1 MKQLIQ
7 VFISILLLLLLSL
20 VFVSASCID
29 GVDNDNDGYT
39 DVEDLGCLDQTDA
52 SEIAFGYQ
60 MKIVDDI
67 ESICLETLKTD
78 YGYDCL
84 VDHLDSLSW
93 YVTYSNPSALSS
105 CLDDYSYGFAYDEDV
120 YYSRIALADCVYSH
134 YADYSE
140 VLSSLVSGSS
150 DVNAE
155 SYCLEVFYDD
165 YSSYCVEDTIIE
177 ESTGCDESECNG
189 YACDTIN
196 DVCYDSCTSSDECS
210 EDAACVT
217 KISDSLYG
225 NCVVCTDSNGINY
238 LTSGEVYGVNNIE
251 GGAYPELR
259 SDYCFEG
266 TNYLNYNYCKLY
278 PIDGH
283 YYVATNSEDCETLV
297 GAGSIC
303 SDGACVQETVE
314 ICDDGLENDGDG
326 FVDCEDS
333 DCSSESVCSI
343 PTTEIDCNDY
353 IDNDQDH
360 LIDSTGG
367 CDVNDDWTI
376 EYLCGCDSD
385 GDGSLDVYAYDK
397 TCSGSYGCL
406 ELASGELLGLTCG
419 FGEDI
424 EGAYYLPDFDDCSSS
439 GPSYAVGV
447 EESFFTKFFGWLMFW

>member
-1 MKQLIQ
+1 MLNAGTTTGI
-7 VFISILLLLLLSL
+7 
-20 VFVSASCID
+20 
-29 GVDNDNDGYT
+29 
-39 DVEDLGCLDQTDA
+39 
-52 SEIAFGYQ
+52 
-60 MKIVDDI
+60 
-67 ESICLETLKTD
+67 
-78 YGYDCL
+78 
-84 VDHLDSLSW
+84 H
-93 YVTYSNPSALSS
+93 
-105 CLDDYSYGFAYDEDV
+105 YGFGK
-120 YYSRIALADCVYSH
+120 LQT
-134 YADYSE
+134 
-140 VLSSLVSGSS
+140 L
-150 DVNAE
+150 
-155 SYCLEVFYDD
+155 
-165 YSSYCVEDTIIE
+165 
-177 ESTGCDESECNG
+177 
-189 YACDTIN
+189 N
-196 DVCYDSCTSSDECS
+196 DVCT
-210 EDAACVT
+210 T
-217 KISDSLYG
+217 TG
-225 NCVVCTDSNGINY
+225 Y
-238 LTSGEVYGVNNIE
+238 LTE
-251 GGAYPELR
+251 R
-259 SDYCFEG
+259 YCQ
-266 TNYLNYNYCKLY
+266 LNS
-278 PIDGH
+278 GH
-283 YYVATNSEDCETLV
+283 YYLV
-297 GAGSIC
+297 QKNEGACSDLYGSSYTC